1 MVGTALAV
9 LLERAGH
16 RIALVTG
23 REGSRARAARH
34 LASAPFVA
42 WDDAAQPTRVASVV
56 VIGVPDDLIL
66 KTCDELAQEG
76 AFGPGQAVLHLSGSV
91 SLDALN
97 AAEEARA
104 DVLSLHPLQSFPD
117 VERGIERLPRSPV
130 AVTARDEPTS
140 ALGESLARD
149 VGGLPFRLDDQI
161 KPLYHAAA
169 VFCSN
174 YLVAV
179 EGMAEHLFRLTG
191 LEAPVPMFA
200 PLARAALDASLSRGP
215 RAALTGPAARGDVGT
230 IARNLGALAGYAP
243 EAIESYLALA
253 GVAARLAVEDGR
265 LSEEDLRGLQEVLDR
280 WR

>member
-1 MVGTALAV
+1 MVGTSLAV

-23 REGSRARAARH
+23 RQESRSRAAVH
-34 LASAPFVA
+34 LPSAPFVPLGEVA
-42 WDDAAQPTRVASVV
+42 RPTRAASVV
-56 VIGVPDDLIL
+56 VLGVPDDLIL
-66 KTCDELAQEG
+66 ATCADLAQEG
-76 AFGPGQAVLHLSGSV
+76 AFGPGQTVLHLSGSV

-97 AAEEARA
+97 AAEEAAA

-117 VERGIERLPRSPV
+117 VERGIERLPGSPV
-130 AVTARDEPTS
+130 AVTARDERTS
-140 ALGESLARD
+140 AVGEALARD
-149 VGGLPFRLDDQI
+149 VGGVPFRLDDQI

-179 EGMAEHLFRLTG
+179 EGMAEHLFHLAG

-253 GVAARLAVEDGR
+253 GVAARLAAEDGR
-265 LSEEDLRGLQEVLDR
+265 LSEEDLRGLEEVLAR

>member
-1 MVGTALAV
+1 V
-9 LLERAGH
+9 LLERAGY

-23 REGSRARAARH
+23 REGSRSRAARH
-34 LASAPFVA
+34 LPSTPFVSWA
-42 WDDAAQPTRVASVV
+42 EVARPTRAASIVV
-56 VIGVPDDLIL
+56 LGVPDDLIL
-66 KTCDELAQEG
+66 TTCTDLEQEG
-76 AFGPGQAVLHLSGSV
+76 AFGLGQTVLHLSGSV

-97 AAEEARA
+97 AAEDAAA

-117 VERGIERLPRSPV
+117 VERGIERLPGSPV
-130 AVTARDEPTS
+130 AVTAREERTS
-140 ALGESLARD
+140 LLGESLARD
-149 VGGLPFRLDDQI
+149 AGGLPFRLDDQI

-179 EGMAEHLFRLTG
+179 EGMAEHLFRLAG

-253 GVAARLAVEDGR
+253 GVAARLAAEDGR
-265 LSEEDLRGLQEVLDR
+265 LSEEDLRGLEEVLAR